1 MHQHFRGNH
10 HGDIRIAYWPF
21 SVLWLRQPK
30 QLRAAP
36 YRVDSSQRLPARA
49 HWYRYT
55 MNTPVTS
62 TVDTVEP
69 TGFARIFQWRRTKV
83 VLSVCAVIILLFS
96 FGWKVSYAFLFGRI
110 LFTGFSMLFVFGLF
124 ERWPRRLPRWM
135 ARWVLQVAGVAAVVP
150 FALWIGYAV
159 TNVGMDPP
167 WWRDQQRLTAY
178 GTFTF
183 LGLLIGPW
191 IAVTALLKQIRDDA
205 RKQALMFELE
215 RSQLERK
222 ALDARMRL
230 LQAQVEPHFLFN
242 TLANVRQLVE
252 VGSPQA
258 PQVLDSLIA
267 YLRAAVPRLHEK
279 ATTLGEE
286 LQLVRAYLE
295 LMHMRMPDRLQF
307 ALDVDEG
314 ATPLRCPPM
323 TLLTLVENAVRHGID
338 PGEEGGRIDVSVKI
352 RDGRCI
358 ARVTDTGVGLAHGG
372 QGNMGLGTG
381 LSSLRE
387 RLELAFHGDAKL
399 RIAEAGAHGVSA
411 EVEFPAEPG

>member
-1 MHQHFRGNH
+1 MNPIDKQAGMQPEPRG
-10 HGDIRIAYWPF
+10 
-21 SVLWLRQPK
+21 L
-30 QLRAAP
+30 
-36 YRVDSSQRLPARA
+36 
-49 HWYRYT
+49 
-55 MNTPVTS
+55 
-62 TVDTVEP
+62 
-69 TGFARIFQWRRTKV
+69 ARIFQWRRTKV
-83 VLSVCAVIILLFS
+83 VLLTCGVIILLFS
-96 FGWKVSYAFLFGRI
+96 FSWQSAYGFLVGRT
-110 LFTGFSMLFVFGLF
+110 LLTGFAMLFAFGLF
-124 ERWPRRLPRWM
+124 ERWPRRLPSWL
-135 ARWVLQVAGVAAVVP
+135 ARWVLQVASVAAVVP
-150 FALWIGYAV
+150 FALWFGYSA

-167 WWRDQQRLTAY
+167 WWREQQRMMAY
-178 GTFTF
+178 ATFTF
-183 LGLLIGPW
+183 LGMLIGPW

-267 YLRAAVPRLHEK
+267 YLRAAVPRLHEN

-295 LMHMRMPDRLQF
+295 LMHLRMPDRLQF
-307 ALDVDEG
+307 ALTVDEA
-314 ATPLRCPPM
+314 ATRLRCPPM

-338 PGEEGGRIDVSVKI
+338 PGEDGGRIDVSVTI

-358 ARVTDTGVGLAHGG
+358 ARVTDTGVGLQHGG
-372 QGNMGLGTG
+372 NASMGLGSG
-381 LSSLRE
+381 LASLRE

-399 RIAEAGAHGVSA
+399 RIFETGAHGVSA
-411 EVEFPAEPG
+411 EVEFPAEQG